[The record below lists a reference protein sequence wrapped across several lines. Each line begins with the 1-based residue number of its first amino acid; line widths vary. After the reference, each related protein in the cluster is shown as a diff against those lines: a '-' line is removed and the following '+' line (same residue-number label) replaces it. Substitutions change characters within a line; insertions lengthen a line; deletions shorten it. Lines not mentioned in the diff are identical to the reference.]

1 MTDFGRLLQI
11 LTEGGVRFILV
22 GGVAA
27 TVHGATRLT
36 LDLDVVYARDSENLG
51 RLASA
56 LAPCRPYLRGAPP
69 GLPFRWDA
77 ETLRRGLNFTLTTAL
92 GDIDLLGEIAGNGTY
107 DELLPDSSPV
117 RIFDIECQCLDLKR
131 LIQVKRAAGR
141 AKDWEAI
148 AELEA
153 ILGEGTPP
161 G

>member
-36 LDLDVVYARDSENLG
+36 LDLDVVYSRDPENLG
-51 RLASA
+51 KLASA
-56 LAPCRPYLRGAPP
+56 LAPCEPYLRGAPP

-77 ETLRRGLNFTLTTAL
+77 ETLRRGLNFTLTTTL

-107 DELLPDSSPV
+107 DELLPDSSSV
-117 RIFDIECQCLDLKR
+117 RIFGLECQCLDLKR

-153 ILGEGTPP
+153 ILGEEAS
-161 G
+161 